1 MSLSGRAH
9 NESIGRLVKKLLSSN
24 YDRDLEPLRD
34 VLRLS
39 DDEFREGM
47 FCWKGFLYYKWS
59 AKAIESEIAPVVRD
73 MKDRQPTRGVD
84 LEAQIMLEASR
95 KRLGRQM
102 VMTFNRL
109 AEIIAQYD
117 EAYREMT
124 SAQNPLAFKRF
135 LLSSPGLFVHLGDT
149 MGQLQHVVQ
158 FWRYRTRGV
167 GATPIPFEEYADLL
181 RDFEEGMATRI
192 G

>member
-1 MSLSGRAH
+1 
-9 NESIGRLVKKLLSSN
+9 
-24 YDRDLEPLRD
+24 
-34 VLRLS
+34 
-39 DDEFREGM
+39 
-47 FCWKGFLYYKWS
+47 
-59 AKAIESEIAPVVRD
+59 
-73 MKDRQPTRGVD
+73 
-84 LEAQIMLEASR
+84 MLEASR

-109 AEIIAQYD
+109 AEVISQYD
-117 EAYREMT
+117 AAYREMT

-167 GATPIPFEEYADLL
+167 GSTPIPFEEYADLL
-181 RDFEEGMATRI
+181 RDFEDGMATRI